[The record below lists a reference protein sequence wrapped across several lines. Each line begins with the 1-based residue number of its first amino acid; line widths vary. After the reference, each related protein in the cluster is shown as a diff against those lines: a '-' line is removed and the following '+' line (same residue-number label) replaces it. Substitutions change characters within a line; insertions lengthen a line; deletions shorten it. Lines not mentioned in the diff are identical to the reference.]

1 MNWIECDD
9 GDGLCCPGEL
19 SRLPIFPPSTNT
31 GGSHLFFSWEGKGV
45 VEIVAQET
53 KVSLLK
59 TDLL

>member
-1 MNWIECDD
+1 MEILQRYN
-9 GDGLCCPGEL
+9 GDLD
-19 SRLPIFPPSTNT
+19 T
-31 GGSHLFFSWEGKGV
+31 GGSHLFFCRGGKGV